1 MENRLF
7 DELHRKISELVAA
20 SPARDV
26 EKNLRALLSSTF
38 ARLDL
43 VTREEFDVQQEV
55 LRRTSEKLQQL
66 EMQLQALEAQMGIA
80 KEPVEN
86 PGNDA

>member
-1 MENRLF
+1 MENRLL
-7 DELHRKISELVAA
+7 DELQRKISELVAA

-55 LRRTSEKLQQL
+55 LRRTREKLEQL
-66 EMQLQALEAQMGIA
+66 EIQLQALEAQVGAA
-80 KEPVEN
+80 KN
-86 PGNDA
+86 PGDDA

>member
-1 MENRLF
+1 MENRLL
-7 DELHRKISELVAA
+7 DELQRKISELVAA

-55 LRRTSEKLQQL
+55 LRRTREKLEQL
-66 EMQLQALEAQMGIA
+66 EKQLQALEAQVGAA
-80 KEPVEN
+80 KD
-86 PGNDA
+86 PGDNG